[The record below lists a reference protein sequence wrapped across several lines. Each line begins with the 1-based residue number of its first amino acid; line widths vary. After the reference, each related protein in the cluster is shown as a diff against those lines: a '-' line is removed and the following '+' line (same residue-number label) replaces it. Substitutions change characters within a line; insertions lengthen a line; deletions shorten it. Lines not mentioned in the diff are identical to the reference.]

1 MYQQTAAAA
10 ISAAEPKVQR
20 QGRATAEEED
30 QKMRVLLW
38 VPEYQLHHMEARAMD
53 TQPRI
58 IAGPPCCHPA
68 AGCKS
73 CRQHCLQLI
82 VLTE

>member
-1 MYQQTAAAA
+1 MHQQTAAAA

-20 QGRATAEEED
+20 QGRATEEED

-38 VPEYQLHHMEARAMD
+38 VPEYQLHHLEARAMD

-82 VLTE
+82 VLME